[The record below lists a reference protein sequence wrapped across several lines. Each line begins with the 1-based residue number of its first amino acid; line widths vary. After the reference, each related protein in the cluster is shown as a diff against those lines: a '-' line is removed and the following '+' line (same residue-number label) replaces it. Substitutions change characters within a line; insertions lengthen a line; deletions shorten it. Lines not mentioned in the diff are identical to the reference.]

1 MPGVFSNDNI
11 QVVTMYELIELIERT
26 KNFQKTIKSFVLN
39 SDLLN
44 NLWIRKPKLYKLV
57 TLAM

>member
-1 MPGVFSNDNI
+1 MPSVFSNDSI

-26 KNFQKTIKSFVLN
+26 KNFQKTIKSFVLY

-44 NLWIRKPKLYKLV
+44 NL
-57 TLAM
+57 

>member
-1 MPGVFSNDNI
+1 MPSVFSNDSI

-26 KNFQKTIKSFVLN
+26 KNFQKTIKSFVLY

-44 NLWIRKPKLYKLV
+44 NLWIRKPKLYKLI